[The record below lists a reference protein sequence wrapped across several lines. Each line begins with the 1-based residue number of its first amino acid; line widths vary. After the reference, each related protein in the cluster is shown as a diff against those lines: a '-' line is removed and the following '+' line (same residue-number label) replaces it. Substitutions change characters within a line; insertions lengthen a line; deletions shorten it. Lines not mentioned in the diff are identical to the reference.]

1 MKNQNV
7 EITVKGGYDN
17 SELKISIDP
26 DSGIE
31 KYAEVFRTILT
42 HLTFHPNTIGEIIS
56 DEYSDDPDL
65 QQLREDWSRFDLRM

>member
-7 EITVKGGYDN
+7 EIIVKGGYDN

-31 KYAEVFRTILT
+31 KYAEVFRTVLT
-42 HLTFHPNTIGEIIS
+42 HLTFQPNTISEIIS
-56 DEYSDDPDL
+56 DEYSDDVDL
-65 QQLREDWSRFDLRM
+65 RQLREDWSRFDLRM

>member
-17 SELKISIDP
+17 SELKISIDQ

-31 KYAEVFRTILT
+31 KFAEVFRTILT
-42 HLTFHPNTIGEIIS
+42 HLTFHPNTINEIIC
-56 DEYSDDPDL
+56 DELSDDQDL
-65 QQLREDWSRFDLRM
+65 KQLREDWSRFDLRM